1 MNLLIYVTTDLD
13 PRYKLSNYNKLE
25 IGEMFDKEKEEKG
38 WGSVRQCFYDLF
50 EEYRSMY
57 APNDDLTSEVN
68 EDQTQKEEE
77 E

>member
-1 MNLLIYVTTDLD
+1 LTRKKKKKV
-13 PRYKLSNYNKLE
+13 
-25 IGEMFDKEKEEKG
+25 G
-38 WGSVRQCFYDLF
+38 GSPRQCFYDLF